1 MTRTKGVSE
10 IIFGKVTEKNVEQ
23 LQRLNTALFPV
34 RYNEKF
40 YRDAIAAPE
49 GFVQLAYYQGVLV
62 GAVLVRKEA
71 RIEGGEKLYIMTL
84 GVLAPYRERGIGNQL
99 LNHVF
104 ELCRTSKLCQ
114 NVQEI
119 YLHVHTANEEAI
131 QFYKKRGFGVVE
143 TIEHYYKRGVEPP
156 NCYLLSK
163 KLDDTPQS
171 KQS

>member
-1 MTRTKGVSE
+1 MARAKEATEVV
-10 IIFGKVTEKNVEQ
+10 FGKVTDKNVEQ

-40 YRDAIAAPE
+40 YRDAIVAPE
-49 GFVQLAYYQGVLV
+49 GFVHLAYYQGVLV
-62 GAVLVRKEA
+62 GAVLVRKETRA
-71 RIEGGEKLYIMTL
+71 EGGDKLYIMTL

-104 ELCRTSKLCQ
+104 ELCRTNKLCQ
-114 NVQEI
+114 NVKEI

-131 QFYKKRGFGVVE
+131 QFYKKRGFQVVE

-156 NCYLLSK
+156 DCYLLSK
-163 KLDDTPQS
+163 KLEDVSQS
-171 KQS
+171 DKS